1 MNQGMVRLMNQE
13 TVRRLSNLRAAP
25 RCGARNRA
33 GEPCRCPAIRGRSR
47 CRLHGGL
54 SPGAP
59 EGNANGNFKTG
70 YWTAEAVEER
80 RWVKEMAKLYAK
92 ATGK

>member
-1 MNQGMVRLMNQE
+1 MNQE
-13 TVRRLSNLRAAP
+13 ATARLANIRAAP

-33 GEPCRCPAIRGRSR
+33 GQPCRCPTIRGRAR

-54 SPGAP
+54 CTGAP
-59 EGNANGNFKTG
+59 KGNGNGNFKTG

-80 RWVKEMAKLYAK
+80 RWMRDMLQLYAK
-92 ATGK
+92 GTD

>member
-1 MNQGMVRLMNQE
+1 MNQE
-13 TVRRLSNLRAAP
+13 VLARRLENLGRAR
-25 RCGARNRA
+25 RCGAQNRA
-33 GEPCRCPAIRGRSR
+33 GTPCQCPAIRGRTR

-59 EGNANGNFKTG
+59 KGNANGNFKTG

-80 RWVKEMAKLYAK
+80 RWMREMLQLCAK
-92 ATGK
+92 ATDK

>member
-1 MNQGMVRLMNQE
+1 MNQGTLERLA
-13 TVRRLSNLRAAP
+13 NLRAAP

-33 GEPCRCPAIRGRSR
+33 GEPCGCPAIRGRSR
-47 CRLHGGL
+47 CRLHGGH

-59 EGNANGNFKTG
+59 KGNANGNFKTG

-80 RWVKEMAKLYAK
+80 RWIRDMVQLYAK
-92 ATGK
+92 ATDK

>member
-1 MNQGMVRLMNQE
+1 MNQE
-13 TVRRLSNLRAAP
+13 VANRLEKLRAAS

-33 GEPCRCPAIRGRSR
+33 GRPCQCPAIRGRTR

-59 EGNANGNFKTG
+59 KGDANGNFKTG
-70 YWTAEAVEER
+70 YWTSEATEER
-80 RWVKEMAKLYAK
+80 RWMRDMVQLYAK
-92 ATGK
+92 ANDK

>member
-1 MNQGMVRLMNQE
+1 MNQAAE
-13 TVRRLSNLRAAP
+13 TRLSRIRAAP
-25 RCGARNRA
+25 RCGAKTRA
-33 GEPCRCPAIRGRSR
+33 ATSCQCPAIHGRLR

-59 EGNANGNFKTG
+59 KGSGNGNFKDG

-80 RWVKEMAKLYAK
+80 RWMKDMLQLYAK
-92 ATGK
+92 GTDK